1 MKKQPVENFYREEDK
16 WDYIGYACVIIALG
30 LLIYLAMV

>member
-16 WDYIGYACVIIALG
+16 WDYIGYVAVLVMFGLFILG
-30 LLIYLAMV
+30 VMI

>member
-16 WDYIGYACVIIALG
+16 WDYVGYVAVLIGLG
-30 LLIYLAMV
+30 LLIAGAML